1 MELTGEADSNY
12 ATCKDTRRSVSGIV
26 VKMEETVIAV
36 ESGIQKVV
44 GLSITEAETIAIV
57 QCVQELLYVMKL
69 IESLKLKVKKPM
81 IVYSDNKGAVDLIN
95 GWSIGGGTKHMD
107 CRIMFLR
114 ELKEDGVIRVQ
125 WIPTGENPSDIFTKN
140 VDRQTFLKHVKT
152 ICDE

>member
-1 MELTGEADSNY
+1 
-12 ATCKDTRRSVSGIV
+12 
-26 VKMEETVIAV
+26 
-36 ESGIQKVV
+36 
-44 GLSITEAETIAIV
+44 
-57 QCVQELLYVMKL
+57 
-69 IESLKLKVKKPM
+69 M

-125 WIPTGENPSDIFTKN
+125 WIPTGESPSDIFTKN

-152 ICDE
+152 ICNE